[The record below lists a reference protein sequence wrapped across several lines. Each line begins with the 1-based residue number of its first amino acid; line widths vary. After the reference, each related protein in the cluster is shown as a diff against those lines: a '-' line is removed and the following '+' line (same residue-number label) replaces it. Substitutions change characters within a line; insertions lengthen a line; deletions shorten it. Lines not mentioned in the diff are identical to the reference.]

1 MRLAA
6 RPRAI
11 RGASSRRKR
20 VIRDRVPAAKHCCEI
35 AGEPTSGIDYA
46 GLNVAHRENGKTW
59 RDASAT
65 IRSRWEIM
73 NPPMPTCSEDIVALA
88 DVTRSLCAES
98 PAQTEQWCCW
108 FWPRRII
115 FGSAEI
121 AGNSRV
127 ISAMQIDDQRVCED
141 AASRIPGNLCEFSK
155 G

>member
-46 GLNVAHRENGKTW
+46 VLNVAHRENGKTTW

-73 NPPMPTCSEDIVALA
+73 NPPMPRCSEDIVALA
-88 DVTRSLCAES
+88 DVITTHALFARKVQRKLSNGVAGFGPGGSSLDRKS
-98 PAQTEQWCCW
+98 
-108 FWPRRII
+108 
-115 FGSAEI
+115 
-121 AGNSRV
+121 V
-127 ISAMQIDDQRVCED
+127 
-141 AASRIPGNLCEFSK
+141 
-155 G
+155 